1 MRTSDRRPIASRLS
15 IIWVLLTL
23 VASCAWWGNTAKLTI
38 VNKSGEDIDI
48 CSVKMSGSTIS
59 VRNLKPGGESSLLF
73 SVKGDDHYEVMV
85 QFADGRRFQQQV
97 GYVTRG
103 YNFVD
108 TIEIR
113 GDQVELTAHDVQKP

>member
-1 MRTSDRRPIASRLS
+1 
-15 IIWVLLTL
+15 
-23 VASCAWWGNTAKLTI
+23 
-38 VNKSGEDIDI
+38 
-48 CSVKMSGSTIS
+48 MSGSTIS

-97 GYVTRG
+97 GYVTPG

-113 GDQVELTAHDVQKP
+113 GDRVELITHDVQKP